1 MKQCAYC
8 GNNYPDEAT
17 VCALE
22 GEPLIALA
30 ARPERE
36 GRSISS
42 RSSENSDLHKAQS
55 PPPVS
60 QTKLTA
66 QIKFETPGSFDQL
79 NLRFRGKGSIEVG
92 PHSII
97 LSGKQCPTLWF

>member
-8 GNNYPDEAT
+8 GSNYPDEAT

-30 ARPERE
+30 ARPERQS
-36 GRSISS
+36 RSIWSS
-42 RSSENSDLHKAQS
+42 AVEGSDLHKAQS
-55 PPPVS
+55 PPPMS

-66 QIKFETPGSFDQL
+66 QIKFESPGSFEQL
-79 NLRFRGKGSIEVG
+79 NLKFRGKGSIEVG
-92 PHSII
+92 TALDYP
-97 LSGKQCPTLWF
+97 LRQA